1 MTIEDTAAAVAD
13 TTDTTT
19 DTTATAANPD
29 TAAAIVSDKVEGQGQ
44 AEADKVE
51 GDKPDPLGAPETYES
66 FTVPE
71 GFALEGERLEFA
83 QGLFRELNL
92 SQTAAQKAV
101 EAFCKADAEN
111 QATRT
116 QFLESER
123 AQRIEQWG
131 QQTKT
136 ELGAKY
142 DETLTLA
149 RAGVAFAKEQDPAI
163 MEAFESEG
171 WGNHPSLVRVFAK
184 LGELTRGSGPKGLE
198 GETTTTDR
206 SSIPIEKRLYPNM
219 A

>member
-1 MTIEDTAAAVAD
+1 MTIEDTTAAVAD

-19 DTTATAANPD
+19 DTTATVANPD
-29 TAAAIVSDKVEGQGQ
+29 TATATAPDKVEGQDQ

-51 GDKPDPLGAPETYES
+51 DPVGAPEAYAD
-66 FTVPE
+66 FALPE
-71 GFALEGERLEFA
+71 GYTLDGERLEAA
-83 QGLFRELNL
+83 QTKFKALNL
-92 SQTAAQKAV
+92 TQVQAQELV
-101 EAFCKADAEN
+101 DFYCSADGEN
-111 QATRT
+111 ATVRQ

-123 AQRIEQWG
+123 SQRIEQWG
-131 QQTKT
+131 QQAKS

-142 DETLTLA
+142 DESLALA
-149 RAGVAFAKEQDPAI
+149 RAGVESVKSDALMA
-163 MEAFESEG
+163 AFESEG
-171 WGNHPSLVRVFAK
+171 WGNHPELIKVFAK

>member
-1 MTIEDTAAAVAD
+1 MTIEDNAAAVAD

-29 TAAAIVSDKVEGQGQ
+29 TAAAIVPDKVEGQGQ

-51 GDKPDPLGAPETYES
+51 GDKPDPLGAPETYDS

-111 QATRT
+111 QVTRT

-123 AQRIEQWG
+123 AQRIETWG
-131 QQTKT
+131 QQAKS

-142 DETLTLA
+142 DESITLA
-149 RAGVAFAKEQDPAI
+149 RAGVEAMKNDALMA
-163 MEAFESEG
+163 AFESEG
-171 WGNHPSLVRVFAK
+171 WGNHPELIKVFAK

-206 SSIPIEKRLYPNM
+206 SSIPIANRLYPGM

>member
-1 MTIEDTAAAVAD
+1 MTIEDNAAAVEAD
-13 TTDTTT
+13 TTTTI
-19 DTTATAANPD
+19 DTTATVANPD
-29 TAAAIVSDKVEGQGQ
+29 TPTATVPDKVEGQDQ

-92 SQTAAQKAV
+92 SQSAAQKAV

-111 QATRT
+111 QSTRT

-131 QQTKT
+131 QQAKS
-136 ELGAKY
+136 ELGARY
-142 DETLTLA
+142 DESLALA
-149 RAGVAFAKEQDPAI
+149 RAGVESVKSDALMA
-163 MEAFESEG
+163 AFESEG
-171 WGNHPSLVRVFAK
+171 WGNHPELIKVFAK